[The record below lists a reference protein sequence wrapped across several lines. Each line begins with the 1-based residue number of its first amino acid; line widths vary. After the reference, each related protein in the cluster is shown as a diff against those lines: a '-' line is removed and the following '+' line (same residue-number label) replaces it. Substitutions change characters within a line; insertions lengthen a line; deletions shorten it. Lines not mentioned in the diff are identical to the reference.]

1 MHQEAAPAPEA
12 QQCRQQLNGG
22 AAKPNPNVG
31 TKRRMSELCRK
42 LALLNAPCLRN
53 RLTICLRG
61 RWEGRRSL
69 PKSAKTWNRAKSW
82 DEGSPKSTKNQRV
95 KTGIIVS
102 GCQAKI
108 KCQQAQ
114 REPRLDLRSLQLL
127 HQRTKNTTLSRSIP
141 TRSTR
146 GAKATLC
153 GCEAKPVAQ
162 PRICPTVGESSHQ
175 LLRLPEDRANTRGEA
190 GGGPATVRSANR
202 PHVYHSSRNRESGFG
217 RDQK

>member
-1 MHQEAAPAPEA
+1 M
-12 QQCRQQLNGG
+12 
-22 AAKPNPNVG
+22 
-31 TKRRMSELCRK
+31 CRK

-61 RWEGRRSL
+61 RWEGGRSP
-69 PKSAKTWNRAKSW
+69 PKSTKTWNRPKSW
-82 DEGSPKSTKNQRV
+82 NEGRPKSTKNQRV

-102 GCQAKI
+102 GRHVKI

-114 REPRLDLRSLQLL
+114 RQPRLDLRSLQLL
-127 HQRTKNTTLSRSIP
+127 YQRTKMTTLSKSIS

-175 LLRLPEDRANTRGEA
+175 LLRLPEDRTNTRGEA
-190 GGGPATVRSANR
+190 GGGPATVRSATR
-202 PHVYHSSRNRESGFG
+202 PHVYHSSRSCESGFG

>member
-12 QQCRQQLNGG
+12 QQCRQQLKEE

-31 TKRRMSELCRK
+31 TKRGMSELCRK

-82 DEGSPKSTKNQRV
+82 DEGSPKSKKNQRV

-108 KCQQAQ
+108 KSQQAQ
-114 REPRLDLRSLQLL
+114 REPRLDLRSLQLFAP
-127 HQRTKNTTLSRSIP
+127 TDKNDHIVQINPDPQHT
-141 TRSTR
+141 
-146 GAKATLC
+146 
-153 GCEAKPVAQ
+153 
-162 PRICPTVGESSHQ
+162 
-175 LLRLPEDRANTRGEA
+175 
-190 GGGPATVRSANR
+190 GGQGNTVRM
-202 PHVYHSSRNRESGFG
+202 
-217 RDQK
+217 